1 MISGRQALAEIVGA
15 ERQQQSELNGLDQQ
29 LDNLG
34 RQLLALE
41 QRRSEDY
48 RDLARVRVDLVD
60 DGALSGALGA
70 AERQVAAVL
79 AKREKAMQ
87 ALGKGLEQ
95 SKEAREVLDRDREL
109 RADAVDAANARI
121 DEAEAATQARLDA
134 DPAYQALRERAHE
147 AERIAMHADEKA
159 SASEQ
164 EQEAK
169 GAGYRGDPL
178 FMYLWR
184 RRFGLAGYK
193 GGGLTRWLDGKVAR
207 LIGYDDARL
216 NYQRLLEIPERLR
229 EHANGL
235 KQAAEAAVAELRA
248 VDESARAED
257 GIGKLEEMRDSE
269 LDKLD
274 DVDARILEVESE
286 QQALLQRQA
295 AFAAGEDDYSLQ
307 AVDYLSTELAR
318 EELAELRRDALATPF
333 PDDDQ
338 IVARLLEA
346 EQEQRKLSFM
356 SESIK
361 QTRAKHQQKLE
372 EVARL
377 QRDFKRQRMD
387 RSDSGFADGSMVA
400 MMLAN
405 FVNGMLDRDALMRV
419 LEEQQRMRP
428 RRADPGFGSGG
439 FGRGTPWSGGLG
451 RLGGGLGGIGRGGGG
466 GFSGGGGGGGFRT
479 GGGF

>member
-41 QRRSEDY
+41 KRRSEDY

-60 DGALSGALGA
+60 DGALTGALGA

-87 ALGKGLEQ
+87 ALGQGLEQ
-95 SKEAREVLDRDREL
+95 SKKAREALDRDREL

-134 DPAYQALRERAHE
+134 DPAYQALLERAHE

>member
-193 GGGLTRWLDGKVAR
+193 GGGLARWLDGKVAR